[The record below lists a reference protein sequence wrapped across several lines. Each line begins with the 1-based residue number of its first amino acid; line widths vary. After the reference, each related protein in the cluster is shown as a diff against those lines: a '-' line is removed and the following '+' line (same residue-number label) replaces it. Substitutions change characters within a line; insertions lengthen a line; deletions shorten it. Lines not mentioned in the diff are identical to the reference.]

1 MKSIITSA
9 VTGVLAQMAEGGGDI
24 QCRYATSSREGEKR
38 PSPGL
43 SHQLQQVHQKALCE
57 EIGECWQLAS
67 ASWWPESHPFPFPFP
82 FPCPFP
88 FVRSRPILK
97 AQIPEFGVSPR
108 PRTVAS

>member
-43 SHQLQQVHQKALCE
+43 SHQLQQVHQKASDAAVNCSRESGQGFMIPPAACTAGSVARSHRVTLAA
-57 EIGECWQLAS
+57 GRWGGGLRAGFAHVQLRAV
-67 ASWWPESHPFPFPFP
+67 W
-82 FPCPFP
+82 
-88 FVRSRPILK
+88 
-97 AQIPEFGVSPR
+97 
-108 PRTVAS
+108 